1 MTLAE
6 FEQQIFAVA
15 MRSSICDIPAV
26 RRLTSTSI
34 SLRISIASG
43 GFVDAFYNEQTDTM
57 AFAFIREGQRLFGVD
72 NTGGWHIHP
81 FSDPASHDPLADPLS
96 FAEFVDEIEQQQQDI
111 QDAFLPCNLASLP
124 GLPRSEYLSG
134 TRRAVTVSALG

>member
-124 GLPRSEYLSG
+124 GWPRSEYLSG